1 MNIDPIRYA
10 AAMRVVAGYTT
21 EELEAMPYQALKL
34 RNERE
39 ALYAEMVSG
48 LDAEVRALKA
58 ERDSYKSALE
68 DFLERP
74 SRDLTRLVVALSARP
89 SSERDTPHGAP

>member
-34 RNERE
+34 RYERE

-58 ERDSYKSALE
+58 ERDGLREAID
-68 DFLERP
+68 DFLEHP
-74 SRDLTRLVVALSARP
+74 SRDLTRLAFAAARP
-89 SSERDTPHGAP
+89 PSERDTPHGAP